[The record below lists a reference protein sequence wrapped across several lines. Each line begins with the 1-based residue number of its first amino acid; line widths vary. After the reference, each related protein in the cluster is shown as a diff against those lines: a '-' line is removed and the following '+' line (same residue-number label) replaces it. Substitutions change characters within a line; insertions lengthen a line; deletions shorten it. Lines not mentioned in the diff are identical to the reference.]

1 MRLTEIRKINKNIII
16 LSDMKIIFNDEY
28 SQLLL
33 SYKILYKVSGLTS
46 DPYLT
51 SKAEELQADIKQFID
66 YQFHKD
72 QDIDML
78 KNQAFEIYKKL
89 DNFK

>member
-1 MRLTEIRKINKNIII
+1 
-16 LSDMKIIFNDEY
+16 
-28 SQLLL
+28 LLL
-33 SYKILYKVSGLTS
+33 SYKILHKVSGLTS
-46 DPYLT
+46 DPYLK

-72 QDIDML
+72 RDIDML
-78 KNQAFEIYKKL
+78 KKQAFEIYKKL